1 MAIKHIDTY
10 RKNWSV
16 AYAGVLSFGYCIFVL
31 PFHIPVA
38 IYSIL
43 NLPDFMNSRFVSD
56 KLIALSCLII
66 PTAIFMVIYSI
77 KKQRHN
83 IQAFTS
89 TFKELG
95 FFNAQPHNIMMNRS
109 GLGYLGLD
117 TKKGILLY
125 INHPET
131 TVLNFFFPKDVRV
144 MGFGMYDWKSVEVEG
159 NTLRIYTGIPE
170 LPRIAIAHG
179 NAAQM
184 YEKINAMRHQNWTY
198 ENNIPGYVEYQAT
211 RIAEANNLN
220 LVLPPK

>member
-1 MAIKHIDTY
+1 MAVKHIDTY
-10 RKNWSV
+10 RKNWPV
-16 AYAGVLSFGYCIFVL
+16 AYAGVLSFGYLLFAL
-31 PFHIPVA
+31 PFHA
-38 IYSIL
+38 ILAGFLYAIRDEIRPQEVTFAL
-43 NLPDFMNSRFVSD
+43 
-56 KLIALSCLII
+56 LIWASLAM
-66 PTAIFMVIYSI
+66 AIVLVIYSVL
-77 KKQRHN
+77 KQRRN
-83 IQAFTS
+83 IRSFTS
-89 TFKELG
+89 RFSELG
-95 FFNAQPHNIMMNRS
+95 FFDAQPHNIMMNRS

-131 TVLNFFFPKDVRV
+131 TVFNFFFPKDIRV